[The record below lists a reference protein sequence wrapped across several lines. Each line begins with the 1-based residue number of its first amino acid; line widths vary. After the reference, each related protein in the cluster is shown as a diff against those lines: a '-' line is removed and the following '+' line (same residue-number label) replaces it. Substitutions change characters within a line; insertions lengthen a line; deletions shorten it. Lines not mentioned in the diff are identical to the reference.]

1 MLQTDKILVV
11 DDIAA
16 MRQLLGTVLTQLGY
30 GNVFLV
36 GSGEEAIEKIH
47 QEAFSI
53 VMLDINLPGISGLET
68 LQQIREVNSEI
79 FVVMV
84 SAHHSAANVKEAIEK
99 GVNGFIVKPYQ
110 RKKVAEVL
118 QKYRKQTVKKGALSE
133 IDW

>member
-1 MLQTDKILVV
+1 MAYVDKILVV

-16 MRQLLGTVLTQLGY
+16 MRQLLGTVLTQQGY
-30 GNVFLV
+30 ANVFLV
-36 GSGEEAIEKIH
+36 GSGEEAIARLEK
-47 QEAFSI
+47 EAFSI
-53 VMLDINLPGISGLET
+53 VMLDINLPGISGLDT
-68 LQQIREVNSEI
+68 LQRIREINPDL

-118 QKYRKQTVKKGALSE
+118 QKYRKQIAQKTSAAV